1 HGSAALDVV
10 VGDDVVEFTA
20 QPGQASVVAH
30 GHDAVRVR
38 SVGGVEAGVDVVAD
52 TVDAVGNSGG
62 GLLLNGLLL
71 SLFFGGL
78 LFLVLVLFFD
88 GFLFR
93 LLSRAGFGDRFGRG
107 AIVAGKY
114 GHAPDEHEQ
123 DEKDAKTSAA
133 PDADFG
139 AGGHAL
145 FRRLGRG
152 AVGHLRATGV
162 GHGGTPGYR
171 WMGGGGAGAAGAGP
185 CGEGRRKGGVEG
197 GGGVGGCRGSGA
209 ERQ

>member
-1 HGSAALDVV
+1 
-10 VGDDVVEFTA
+10 
-20 QPGQASVVAH
+20 
-30 GHDAVRVR
+30 
-38 SVGGVEAGVDVVAD
+38 EAGVDVVAD
-52 TVDAVGNSGG
+52 TVDAVGDSGG
-62 GLLLNGLLL
+62 SLLLNGLLLSLLLNGLLL

-78 LFLVLVLFFD
+78 LFLVFFLFFVLVLFLD

-145 FRRLGRG
+145 FRGLGRG

-162 GHGGTPGYR
+162 GHGGAPVYR
-171 WMGGGGAGAAGAGP
+171 
-185 CGEGRRKGGVEG
+185 
-197 GGGVGGCRGSGA
+197 
-209 ERQ
+209 

>member
-1 HGSAALDVV
+1 
-10 VGDDVVEFTA
+10 VGDDVVEFAA

-38 SVGGVEAGVDVVAD
+38 SVGGVETGVDVVAN
-52 TVDAVGNSGG
+52 TVDDVGDSGG
-62 GLLLNGLLL
+62 SLLLNGLLL

-78 LFLVLVLFFD
+78 LVLVLVLFRFLD

-123 DEKDAKTSAA
+123 DQKDAKTSAA

-145 FRRLGRG
+145 FRGLGRG
-152 AVGHLRATGV
+152 AIGHLRATGV
-162 GHGGTPGYR
+162 GHGGAPVYR
-171 WMGGGGAGAAGAGP
+171 
-185 CGEGRRKGGVEG
+185 
-197 GGGVGGCRGSGA
+197 
-209 ERQ
+209 